1 MTVTSISA
9 NEKAVLDNMN
19 RNGTP
24 LVRAS
29 YGYRKD
35 GLKWTIVPT
44 EALRVKIVYLMAA
57 NGYSFSEIA
66 KHLNSFSDVSESDR
80 KWDGHRVK
88 GTLLSERYIG
98 DILTNKTVAKQTPEG
113 RRIRVLNDLMEEQY
127 YIEGHHDP
135 LVGRPPGIKSGKWWR
150 SVNLLDKVT
159 FKV

>member
-1 MTVTSISA
+1 MRS
-9 NEKAVLDNMN
+9 
-19 RNGTP
+19 P
-24 LVRAS
+24 
-29 YGYRKD
+29 
-35 GLKWTIVPT
+35 W
-44 EALRVKIVYLMAA
+44 
-57 NGYSFSEIA
+57 
-66 KHLNSFSDVSESDR
+66 
-80 KWDGHRVK
+80 
-88 GTLLSERYIG
+88 LSERYIE